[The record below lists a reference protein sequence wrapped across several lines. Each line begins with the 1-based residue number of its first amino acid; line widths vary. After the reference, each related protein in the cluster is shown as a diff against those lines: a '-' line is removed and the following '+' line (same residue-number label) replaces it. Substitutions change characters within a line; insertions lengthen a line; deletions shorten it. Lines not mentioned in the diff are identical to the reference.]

1 MSTPT
6 YVSITDFGAVGDG
19 KTDNRAA
26 IQKAID
32 FAKANGKDVF
42 VPAGTFLHD
51 GLIKLDGAHMYG
63 AGDKSVLKA
72 VNSGDQSIELTGT
85 GAWLKYLTLDSDATT
100 RGQAHVN
107 AKILVQDATG
117 FTVAG
122 VHILNSHSAGIMIDS
137 SQNGVVRGS
146 TISGTNADSI
156 HITSGSHDIVV
167 KNNHVD
173 HAGDDG
179 IAVVSYGAAAGDLN
193 HDITITGNTVTD
205 NVWGR
210 NISVVGGERVTITQN
225 HVEGNGA
232 GLAGIYLATEP
243 AYATAGVRSV
253 VVDGN
258 VVVNT
263 GSDKTGHGNIML
275 YDGTDQTISGVQL
288 SNNTIV
294 GRDIR
299 TVGDGIGT
307 DMHDNHV
314 NSGGML
320 PEILTQ
326 SDGADILAGLVPGHL
341 L

>member
-6 YVSITDFGAVGDG
+6 SISITDFGAVGDG

-32 FAKANGKDVF
+32 FAKANGKDVY
-42 VPAGTFLHD
+42 VPEGTFLHN

-72 VNSGDQSIELTGT
+72 VDSSDQSIELTGS
-85 GAWLKYLTLDSDATT
+85 GAWLKYVTLDSDATT
-100 RGQAHVN
+100 RGQAHTN

-122 VHILNSHSAGIMIDS
+122 VHILNSHSAGIMIDHS
-137 SQNGVVRGS
+137 ANGTVRGS
-146 TISGTNADSI
+146 TLSGTNADSI
-156 HITSGSHDIVV
+156 HITDASHDIVV
-167 KNNHVD
+167 KNNHIE

-179 IAVVSYGAAAGDLN
+179 IAVVSYGTDSVV
-193 HDITITGNTVTD
+193 HDITITGNTVAD
-205 NVWGR
+205 NDWGR
-210 NISVVGGERVTITQN
+210 NISVVGGARVTITQN
-225 HVEGNGA
+225 HVEGNAA

-243 AYATAGVRSV
+243 AYATAGVHSV

-275 YDGTDQTISGVQL
+275 YDGTDQTISSVQL
-288 SNNTIV
+288 SNNTLV

-299 TVGDGIGT
+299 TVGDGIGA

-314 NSGGML
+314 NAGGAL
-320 PEILTQ
+320 PDILTQ

-341 L
+341 A